1 MPPAPTP
8 RPPCHSPHP
17 IFPSTLCLAGNGWQ
31 RIKVRLASSTYS
43 IRLHTPVCVTLVPL
57 SGNKWQRIKVRLAS
71 WGSLDFVPF
80 VHSVH
85 FARELQAYPP
95 CTSDFCRHCA
105 LLFQLWCV
113 LKEVGAARRSGALL
127 REKKK
132 RVSRG

>member
-1 MPPAPTP
+1 
-8 RPPCHSPHP
+8 
-17 IFPSTLCLAGNGWQ
+17 
-31 RIKVRLASSTYS
+31 
-43 IRLHTPVCVTLVPL
+43 
-57 SGNKWQRIKVRLAS
+57 VRLAS

-113 LKEVGAARRSGALL
+113 LKEVGVARRGGALL
-127 REKKK
+127 RERKK
-132 RVSRG
+132 RLAEADSRGLVTRALLQEGGKKVKKGLAVVDSRGYVTSA